1 MLNRNKIFKTVRD
14 TNNSLNVSTGR
25 KMDNFYTELLT
36 YKDMVQAKY
45 DKIKGILNNLKYHHN
60 KIQNL
65 NKNYSNAIYGGGK
78 TDLSKLMKDIDIA
91 IENIDILIGTDGI
104 INDSKFDSLIKK
116 KTNEIMSSLDLKE
129 WKDDCKL
136 KRDQVTEK
144 HKVFFDTAS
153 KELSEIKKEFDEN
166 RTYINNLVETIK
178 KIEDSVNQYILD
190 RKLSKDFRQ
199 AIKQGIRDLSK
210 LIDDDSK
217 SDFEKF
223 NTYRNNI
230 TNGLAYA
237 KEEEA
242 LALKLE
248 KDPNASDDLRILQQ
262 FKNNKN
268 NIQFIF
274 TSKTIGYIRIGTNKI
289 EFNAENADINKYVK
303 LTFKDNDFL
312 KNIHVKVILNNNTE
326 VPEPS
331 NDYFLDFDTLKIIY
345 NQKKLKEYVSDIYN
359 KLQDYT
365 KKTEEV
371 KKILNILVDNK
382 IFSTKLLQEIKE
394 IEKIK
399 KVNSDLVFNNIND
412 LKKENIL
419 RELESNNAFKTKL
432 KEELDKLEKPKIE
445 GGIPEKEKAE
455 EKLKEAKTKEK
466 A

>member
-104 INDSKFDSLIKK
+104 INDSKFDKLINKKNDEIKSLLGLE
-116 KTNEIMSSLDLKE
+116 NLVDNF
-129 WKDDCKL
+129 KL

-144 HKVFFDTAS
+144 HKVFFDTAN

-166 RTYINNLVETIK
+166 RTYINKLVETIK

-199 AIKQGIRDLSK
+199 VIKQGIRDLSK

-223 NTYRNNI
+223 NTYKNNI

-248 KDPNASDDLRILQQ
+248 KDPNSSNDLRILQQ
-262 FKNNKN
+262 FKNDKNK
-268 NIQFIF
+268 IQFF
-274 TSKTIGYIRIGTNKI
+274 FNDPTTGYLKI
-289 EFNAENADINKYVK
+289 ESGPKRIEFDYTYNPETKYQT
-303 LTFKDNDFL
+303 LNFQNNNDFL
-312 KNIHVKVILNNNTE
+312 KNIYVNVIRNTQTE
-326 VPEPS
+326 TYNPS
-331 NDYFLDFDTLKIIY
+331 KDYFLDFDTLQIIY
-345 NQKKLKEYVSDIYN
+345 QQKELNFNVSDIYN
-359 KLQDYT
+359 KLHKERENI
-365 KKTEEV
+365 KKDNI
-371 KKILNILVDNK
+371 KDILNILVDNK
-382 IFSTKLLQEIKE
+382 IFSIKLFNEITKIIKTAPAPAPYPDAVAADTGVLIFNTINE
-394 IEKIK
+394 LKEKK
-399 KVNSDLVFNNIND
+399 FLEKLKANSDLI
-412 LKKENIL
+412 KH
-419 RELESNNAFKTKL
+419 
-432 KEELDKLEKPKIE
+432 LDNE
-445 GGIPEKEKAE
+445 
-455 EKLKEAKTKEK
+455 
-466 A
+466 